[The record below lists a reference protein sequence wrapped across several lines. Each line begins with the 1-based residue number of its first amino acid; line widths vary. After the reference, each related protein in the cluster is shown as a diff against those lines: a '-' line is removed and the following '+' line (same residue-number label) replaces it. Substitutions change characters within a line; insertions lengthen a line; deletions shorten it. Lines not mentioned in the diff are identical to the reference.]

1 MSKIELLLTSLLQK
15 VEEELLMAIATG
27 QFTIIDYNDALS
39 LSAYISSNRQK
50 TQIFNPDNGSYMPDW
65 VTSTVV
71 LTPSLFI
78 IGNASDVINTV
89 AVQSVNWYDVT
100 AGTESLITANA
111 SYTLSGTK
119 SSILTIKQ
127 NVLAGLPGKEYMCKI
142 IYRDASTGLDLTVK
156 TPISFSRVVSGS
168 GITDAIAWA
177 PNGNIFK
184 NQEVTSLIATCDLI
198 RGSLKDTTNV
208 SYQWYQFD
216 TAQNTDVGGGI
227 NWRKLTNVASMTI
240 GVTTRE
246 LQVFPNAVPTYAV
259 FKCVI
264 KDTDSTS
271 NSYNSSFEDNV
282 TFEDKSDPIQVTIT
296 STGGDIF
303 KNGAGSTTLK
313 ALVYQ
318 AMAEIDS
325 AGTKYTYKWF
335 KLNSAGVLDP
345 NFGGAGINF
354 KIGKTLAVG
363 DLDVDVKAT
372 FQVEVS

>member
-1 MSKIELLLTSLLQK
+1 
-15 VEEELLMAIATG
+15 MAIATG

-78 IGNASDVINTV
+78 LGNSSDIINTA
-89 AVQSVNWYDVT
+89 AVQSVTWYDVT

-111 SYTLSGTK
+111 SYVLSGTK

-127 NVLAGLPGKEYMCKI
+127 NVLAGLPGKEFMCKI
-142 IYRDASTGLDLTVK
+142 IYRDTSTGLDLTVK

-184 NQEVTSLIATCDLI
+184 NQEVTSLTATCDLI
-198 RGSLKDTTNV
+198 RGSVKDTTNV

-216 TAQNTDVGGGI
+216 TAQLTDVGGGV
-227 NWRKLTNVASMTI
+227 NWRKLTNVASMTM

-246 LQVFPNAVPTYAV
+246 LQVFPNAVPTYSV

-271 NSYNSSFEDNV
+271 NTYNSSFEDNV

-303 KNGAGSTTLK
+303 KNGVGSTILK

-335 KLNSAGVLDP
+335 KLSSTGVLDP

-354 KIGKTLAVG
+354 KTGKTLAVG
-363 DLDVDVKAT
+363 DADVDVKAT